1 MGSDRSRETSCTK
14 LRISNMMATF
24 DSFRC
29 ALPAIPAKALDKEGT
44 ARKEP
49 KTSKT
54 LVAEMDSLILRAD
67 VQYL

>member
-14 LRISNMMATF
+14 LRISNMATF

-54 LVAEMDSLILRAD
+54 LVSEMDSLILRAD